1 MNTRLRFRLK
11 RMLRRE
17 QKEIKKVFTAKLV
30 GIPQEEL
37 HKLIRRAQKE
47 YAYRLSHGASYH

>member
-1 MNTRLRFRLK
+1 
-11 RMLRRE
+11 MLRRE

-47 YAYRLSHGASYH
+47 YAYRLSYGASYH